1 MALNLNHVVVAG
13 RLTRDPQV
21 KVLATERAVAE
32 FGLAINRRWKGAD
45 GEYKEESTFLEIEAW
60 GRTAELVGQYLAKG
74 SPVYVEGRLRLDN
87 WQDKDGHRRTRVKI
101 VAETVQFLAGR
112 KDGAAA
118 DPAAASDAGAS
129 AGRPPR
135 AQAPAAV
142 AYEAEAEAAKDAPP
156 F

>member
-21 KVLATERAVAE
+21 KVLASDKAVAE

-45 GEYKEESTFLEIEAW
+45 GEYKEESTFLEVEAW
-60 GRTAELVGQYLAKG
+60 ARTAELVGQYLAKG

-112 KDGAAA
+112 KDGAAP
-118 DPAAASDAGAS
+118 DPAGEAAPTAA
-129 AGRPPR
+129 RPPR